1 MTEELRDMILKVID
15 DAPPGIPQNS
25 IGATASYLVY
35 VVFGIEDQNE
45 PAYHTKRNIIN
56 RELKKL
62 REAGDI
68 YIDSWG
74 PHGEAYYKRA
84 V

>member
-15 DAPPGIPQNS
+15 DAPPGIPHNS

-35 VVFGIEDQNE
+35 VIFGIEYRDD

-56 RELKKL
+56 RELKRL

-84 V
+84 I

>member
-1 MTEELRDMILKVID
+1 MTDELRDMILRTID
-15 DAPPGIPQNS
+15 DEPEITHNDDGT
-25 IGATASYLVY
+25 TASYLVY
-35 VVFGIEDQNE
+35 AVFGIEYRDD

-56 RELKKL
+56 RELKRL

>member
-1 MTEELRDMILKVID
+1 MTEELQDMILKVID
-15 DAPPGIPQNS
+15 DEPEITHKDD
-25 IGATASYLVY
+25 GATTNYLVC
-35 VVFGIEDQNE
+35 VIFDIDSRDD